1 MYPVERAL
9 LIINRTAGTGQ
20 DESVADNL
28 ANLFEQALQE
38 LSHVHVEV
46 VSNHADARSRAA
58 AFVSKSD
65 SPALVVA
72 GGGGGTLR
80 AVIEGIC
87 DSRTSEDLPGPQR
100 VRVGALR
107 MGSGNLLAK
116 QFGVPRDPILAM
128 QGLLTN
134 LKAGRTAPCCV
145 MECETWS
152 SSGESEVHYA
162 VSMGGLGD
170 LGHVPADLE
179 RWHARLPFVR
189 RSAARL
195 VGIEQVTNLEYALA
209 LFSRSLR
216 GMLSFNHN
224 KTIEIHFQDQ
234 TERLPLLSGVVMNFP
249 IPQLPFN
256 GNVSVEDEALSVY
269 LIPRRGRTSPLLQLV
284 APQRLIRHARH
295 IQIKNKQQ
303 LEIRFVDRDRVDFFL
318 DEDPLTTH
326 QRLTLGV
333 AGSIAFVP
341 GPNYALTDR
350 GVSK

>member
-1 MYPVERAL
+1 MAGPPVL
-9 LIINRTAGTGQ
+9 LDATVYIDVLQGR
-20 DESVADNL
+20 SP
-28 ANLFEQALQE
+28 QALDRLIEIRTCNHSAVCIAE
-38 LSHVHVEV
+38 LVHVEV

-116 QFGVPRDPILAM
+116 QFGIPRDPILAM

-170 LGHVPADLE
+170 FGHVPADLE
-179 RWHARLPFVR
+179 HWHARLPFVR

-216 GMLSFNHN
+216 GMRAQS
-224 KTIEIHFQDQ
+224 
-234 TERLPLLSGVVMNFP
+234 P
-249 IPQLPFN
+249 IQPP
-256 GNVSVEDEALSVY
+256 
-269 LIPRRGRTSPLLQLV
+269 
-284 APQRLIRHARH
+284 ARC
-295 IQIKNKQQ
+295 
-303 LEIRFVDRDRVDFFL
+303 
-318 DEDPLTTH
+318 
-326 QRLTLGV
+326 
-333 AGSIAFVP
+333 
-341 GPNYALTDR
+341 
-350 GVSK
+350 

>member
-1 MYPVERAL
+1 MERAL

-20 DESVADNL
+20 NESVANDL
-28 ANLFEQALQE
+28 TILFKQALQK
-38 LSHVHVEV
+38 LSHVHVEL
-46 VSNHADARSRAA
+46 VSDHADARARAA
-58 AFVSKSD
+58 AFVSESD

-87 DSRTSEDLPGPQR
+87 DSRTSEELPGPQR

-116 QFGVPRDPILAM
+116 QFGVPHDPVRAI

-134 LKAGRTAPCCV
+134 LKAGRTARCCV
-145 MECETWS
+145 MQCETWN
-152 SSGESEVHYA
+152 SSGESETHYA

-170 LGHVPADLE
+170 FGHVPADLA

-189 RSAARL
+189 RSAARMF
-195 VGIEQVTNLEYALA
+195 GIEQITNIEYALA
-209 LFSRSLR
+209 LFSHALH
-216 GMLSFNHN
+216 GMLSFNHDE
-224 KTIEIHFQDQ
+224 TIEIQFQDQ
-234 TERLPLLSGVVMNFP
+234 TERFPLLSGVVMNFP
-249 IPQLPFN
+249 VPQLPFN
-256 GNVSVEDEALSVY
+256 GSVSIEDEALSVY
-269 LIPRRGRTSPLLQLV
+269 LIPRRGRTSSLMQLV
-284 APQRLIRHARH
+284 APQKLIHHARH

-303 LEIRFVDRDRVDFFL
+303 LEIRFVDRDRIDFFL

-326 QRLTLGV
+326 QRLTLRV

-341 GPNYALTDR
+341 GPNYVLTDR